1 MFGHLGVEWNVLE
14 LDDVETGQLREMIAL
29 HKRFRSLLHSGDTV
43 RFDVEEPYLAHG
55 VYAIDR
61 SEALISFAVL
71 ASALSHT
78 PPPLR
83 LPGLDPDRRYR
94 VAHVDLPGT
103 GDGPAHA
110 QPDWIASN
118 PVLTGRQLAAH
129 GVRPPAVYPE
139 SATLIHLTAAD

>member
-1 MFGHLGVEWNVLE
+1 M
-14 LDDVETGQLREMIAL
+14 
-29 HKRFRSLLHSGDTV
+29 

-55 VYAIDR
+55 VYASDR

-94 VAHVDLPGT
+94 VSLVDLPGA
-103 GDGPAHA
+103 GHGPARSR
-110 QPDWIASN
+110 PDWITSN

-129 GVRPPAVYPE
+129 GVRPPAAYPE
-139 SATLIHLTAAD
+139 SATLIHLTTAD